1 MFDAKSI
8 RPVALGVAIRDG
20 KLLVME
26 GFDEK
31 KGTHFYRC
39 LGGGIEYGEKSDE
52 ALRREFME
60 EISLDIKINDFL
72 GVDENIF
79 TYNGKLGHELVFL
92 YDIDIADKDYKE
104 EYPMIENGKTGTAVW
119 IDVEDFKKREKLLY
133 PYIMY
138 KFL

>member
-104 EYPMIENGKTGTAVW
+104 EYPMNENGKTGTAVW

-133 PYIMY
+133 PDIMY

>member
-1 MFDAKSI
+1 
-8 RPVALGVAIRDG
+8 
-20 KLLVME
+20 
-26 GFDEK
+26 
-31 KGTHFYRC
+31 
-39 LGGGIEYGEKSDE
+39 
-52 ALRREFME
+52 ME

-133 PYIMY
+133 PDIMY

>member
-92 YDIDIADKDYKE
+92 YDIDIADIDYKE
-104 EYPMIENGKTGTAVW
+104 EYPMNENGKTGTAVW

-133 PYIMY
+133 PDIMY

>member
-8 RPVALGVAIRDG
+8 RPVALGVAIRNG

-104 EYPMIENGKTGTAVW
+104 EYPMNENGKTGTAVW

-133 PYIMY
+133 PDIMY

>member
-104 EYPMIENGKTGTAVW
+104 EYHMIENGKTGTAVW

-133 PYIMY
+133 PDIMY